1 MLDITQQARHMIRAQ
16 FRIQLPAHLWVA
28 GVSTA
33 FPQTTFRLLSGI
45 KTGETAVELGETVT
59 DEPAAVVEATR
70 AHEAIT
76 AYELPEPD
84 GRRVLAKYET
94 TDTDL
99 YEFVQ
104 SSSLTIE
111 FPVTV
116 ANGWYEFSLTGTRE
130 ELDRFQAALDGRS
143 RAYELRSLVRTT
155 ETDGL
160 LTARQREVLE
170 AAVRAGYFEVPR
182 QSTLA
187 EVAAGLD
194 VDKST
199 ASGVLRRAQG
209 RLGWSSGFSPIPH
222 PRRRRDRHTVE
233 HPIPPTGPSYPD
245 CRPLGL
251 PEPPRPPAVGPVA
264 VGVSV
269 ERPAKHRDIHQPG
282 KKLSGSCRGTLGTE
296 SDEHGVGNPH
306 RSHEP
311 DEPGDRRD
319 AEPAVRDADERATD
333 VADRVPRERGP
344 GDRERQIRR
353 PHAVRVGPNRV
364 NDCVDALDGR
374 PPEREQPGN
383 EQRGRQH
390 ADDTPGRDAG
400 VSGVVLFNHWGP
412 RWAKP
417 GPQRPTGTVIR
428 RWFQPLTHTQVN
440 EKPLGYLGP
449 PTPFDHSHNTSVRG
463 CGWC

>member
-28 GVSTA
+28 EVSTA
-33 FPQTTFRLLSGI
+33 FPQATFRLLSGI
-45 KTGETAVELGETVT
+45 KTGETAVELGETIT

-76 AYELPEPD
+76 AYELLESD

-116 ANGWYEFSLTGTRE
+116 VNGWYEFSLTGTRE

-155 ETDGL
+155 EPDGL

-209 RLGWSSGFSPIPH
+209 RLVKWFLA
-222 PRRRRDRHTVE
+222 DT
-233 HPIPPTGPSYPD
+233 T
-245 CRPLGL
+245 
-251 PEPPRPPAVGPVA
+251 PE
-264 VGVSV
+264 
-269 ERPAKHRDIHQPG
+269 
-282 KKLSGSCRGTLGTE
+282 T
-296 SDEHGVGNPH
+296 
-306 RSHEP
+306 
-311 DEPGDRRD
+311 
-319 AEPAVRDADERATD
+319 
-333 VADRVPRERGP
+333 
-344 GDRERQIRR
+344 
-353 PHAVRVGPNRV
+353 
-364 NDCVDALDGR
+364 
-374 PPEREQPGN
+374 
-383 EQRGRQH
+383 
-390 ADDTPGRDAG
+390 TP
-400 VSGVVLFNHWGP
+400 
-412 RWAKP
+412 
-417 GPQRPTGTVIR
+417 
-428 RWFQPLTHTQVN
+428 
-440 EKPLGYLGP
+440 
-449 PTPFDHSHNTSVRG
+449 
-463 CGWC
+463 